1 MRFTCTQPPVQVPSD
16 TFHCRARRKML
27 TLNRCL
33 NDYLESNAIRQRRSA
48 CFRCMLGRKNREI
61 YAGTLEIVEMD

>member
-1 MRFTCTQPPVQVPSD
+1 
-16 TFHCRARRKML
+16 ML